1 MKKNLED
8 LFLDSLAELSNAE
21 SQWVKVLSRMA
32 KAATDEG
39 LHGALNRHFAE
50 TDSHILKLEVVF
62 ERLGAKPR
70 LKRCSVM
77 VGLIKEVEDIIAE
90 NRKSPTINAALI
102 YAAQKAGHYKIA
114 CYGTLREWARQLG
127 QDDVADLMDEILD
140 EEKNADASLTE
151 LAKTHCNEA
160 AISEEKK
167 YEMEYAD
174 WVR

>member
-21 SQWVKVLSRMA
+21 SQWVKALPRMA

-39 LHGALNRHFAE
+39 LHEALDRHFAE
-50 TDSHILKLEVVF
+50 TDSHIQKLEEAF
-62 ERLGAKPR
+62 TRLDAKPR
-70 LKRCSVM
+70 LKKCPVM
-77 VGLIKEVEDIIAE
+77 AGLIKEVEDVIAE
-90 NRKSPTINAALI
+90 NKKSPTINAALI

-114 CYGTLREWARQLG
+114 SYGTLREWARQLG
-127 QDDVADLMDEILD
+127 QDDMADWLD
-140 EEKNADASLTE
+140 EMLDQEKNADVRLTE
-151 LAKTHCNEA
+151 LAERHCNEA

>member
-21 SQWVKVLSRMA
+21 SQLAKVLPRMA

-39 LHGALNRHFAE
+39 LHEALDRHFAE
-50 TDSHILKLEVVF
+50 TDSHIQKLEETF
-62 ERLGAKPR
+62 MRLGAKPR
-70 LKRCSVM
+70 LKKCPVM
-77 VGLIKEVEDIIAE
+77 AGLIREVEDVMAE
-90 NRKSPTINAALI
+90 NKKSPTINAALI
-102 YAAQKAGHYKIA
+102 YTAQKAGHYKIA
-114 CYGTLREWARQLG
+114 SYGTLREWAHQLA
-127 QDDVADLMDEILD
+127 QDDVADLLD
-140 EEKNADASLTE
+140 EMLDQEKDVDARLTG
-151 LAKTHCNEA
+151 LAETQCNEA